1 MEDVL
6 QLGWREVNQESK
18 NIIQSQLECCGW
30 EGVQEFAG
38 TSLPIDDSCY
48 ERVTPTLSGI
58 VGAADEDTTRR
69 MKQHGCQERLLDWL
83 EDNKIIWV
91 TLLAVLASIQL
102 MVTIIAVYIIQKV
115 KKLNKMR

>member
-6 QLGWREVNQESK
+6 QLGWKEVNQESK

-38 TSLPIDDSCY
+38 TSHPIDDSCY

-58 VGAADEDTTRR
+58 
-69 MKQHGCQERLLDWL
+69 
-83 EDNKIIWV
+83 
-91 TLLAVLASIQL
+91 AVASVPRTQ
-102 MVTIIAVYIIQKV
+102 AVQQD
-115 KKLNKMR
+115 R